1 MQFIACCYRVEGL
14 QPLDVPTETHG
25 RRQAYIPVLH
35 TCHLRRLGYWW
46 YLMWMIACRTL
57 LFHIP
62 LLRSLLTCFGYIISP
77 CLESKAMHSH
87 YLIQKSY
94 YYIQLVN
101 VVEQSSVQYRLFSWS
116 NRLQIGIDNPFLYS
130 PFCYRVFSL
139 EGSLVI
145 DWLSERRPEHVVWL
159 CLAGG

>member
-1 MQFIACCYRVEGL
+1 MQFITCCCRVEGL
-14 QPLDVPTETHG
+14 QPLDVLTETHG
-25 RRQAYIPVLH
+25 QQQAYIPVLH

-87 YLIQKSY
+87 YHIQKY
-94 YYIQLVN
+94 LYYIQLAMQ
-101 VVEQSSVQYRLFSWS
+101 QSRLQFSIVYSPGQTGYRLVLTIHSFILLSAIGS
-116 NRLQIGIDNPFLYS
+116 SLQRALLLLIS
-130 PFCYRVFSL
+130 
-139 EGSLVI
+139 
-145 DWLSERRPEHVVWL
+145 
-159 CLAGG
+159 